1 MARRDRGGTTG
12 DAGRGGNSGGTAGQG
27 GSIGGTAGR
36 GGNAGDLA
44 GRGGNNGGTAG
55 RGGNGGGA
63 AGRGGTTGTAGRGGN
78 GGSGGGAAGGSGGA
92 GTFTQVAA
100 LLGTSC
106 GTSTCH
112 DGTDHVNL
120 HNDAGLYARI
130 VNASPTGAKTM
141 AQCTSRKL
149 IVPNDVTNSV
159 IAQVITAKLTGC
171 TNARMPDECPSMR
184 PCLTTAQIATI
195 TSWITAGAP
204 M

>member
-1 MARRDRGGTTG
+1 MAAAAVTP
-12 DAGRGGNSGGTAGQG
+12 AAAATAG
-27 GSIGGTAGR
+27 APGR
-36 GGNAGDLA
+36 
-44 GRGGNNGGTAG
+44 
-55 RGGNGGGA
+55 
-63 AGRGGTTGTAGRGGN
+63 
-78 GGSGGGAAGGSGGA
+78 GGSGGNTSRGGSGGSSGGGRWRHGGA

-171 TNARMPDECPSMR
+171 TNARMPDECPNMR